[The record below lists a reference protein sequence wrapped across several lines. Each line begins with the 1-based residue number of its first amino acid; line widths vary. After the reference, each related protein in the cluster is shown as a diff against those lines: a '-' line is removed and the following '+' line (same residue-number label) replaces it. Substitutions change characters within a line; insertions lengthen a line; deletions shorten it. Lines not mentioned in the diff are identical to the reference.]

1 MTDPASLLDE
11 VSGIDACIKVAGGRI
26 ILRAGSQPIP
36 ANLVQRIRRAK
47 RELSE
52 FIVARALYREN
63 DAALPLKHI
72 IHWLNEHPAP
82 SRIGECAWCGKP
94 ESRDGTVLPF
104 GTEPGTHTWLHA
116 ECWLAW
122 HQARRRQAIIEL
134 ARGQRT
140 DTSAAAR
147 PAGHDGTGSE
157 IILPEFGKAKE

>member
-11 VSGIDACIKVAGGRI
+11 ISRIDATIKLVGERI
-26 ILRAGSQPIP
+26 ILRAGCQPIP
-36 ANLVQRIRRAK
+36 ANLVCRIRRAK
-47 RELSE
+47 RALSD
-52 FIVARALYREN
+52 FIIAHALYREN
-63 DAALPLKHI
+63 DAAPPLRGI

-82 SRIGECAWCGKP
+82 SRLGECAWCGKR

-134 ARGQRT
+134 ARDHEQPRT
-140 DTSAAAR
+140 DT
-147 PAGHDGTGSE
+147 
-157 IILPEFGKAKE
+157 

>member
-11 VSGIDACIKVAGGRI
+11 ISRIDATIKVVDGRI

-36 ANLVQRIRRAK
+36 ANLVCRIRQAK

-52 FIVARALYREN
+52 FIIAHALY
-63 DAALPLKHI
+63 LKTTPLSL

-82 SRIGECAWCGKP
+82 SRIGECVWCGKP

-122 HQARRRQAIIEL
+122 HQ
-134 ARGQRT
+134 
-140 DTSAAAR
+140 
-147 PAGHDGTGSE
+147 GTPSSGNH
-157 IILPEFGKAKE
+157 